1 MNTSFKAFR
10 LHSIDGAVT
19 SKIESIQLDSL
30 SPGNVTIKVAY
41 SSINYKDALASKGLN
56 NIVREWPR
64 ISGIDLTGTVVE
76 SLDSRFSP
84 GDEVLVN
91 GCGIGVDHD
100 GGHAQYAR
108 VNADWVMKIPQGLT
122 LLDAATI
129 GVAGYTAGLSLD
141 LMELNGLNP
150 QSGPILVTGA
160 TGGVATIA
168 IDMLAQRGYQVTA
181 MTGKLNEAGY
191 LKNLGASEVIGRIS
205 SESKFK
211 PLEKAQWAGAID
223 SVGGST
229 LSWLTRVIQPSGV
242 IAAFG
247 NAGGAELETTV
258 IPFILRGIRLIGINA
273 NSPMNIRE
281 KIWNKIANEYRPTHL
296 KEIASII
303 GIEELS
309 HHLDLTLAGKSKGRI
324 VIDMNQ

>member
-1 MNTSFKAFR
+1 MQGIFKAFR
-10 LHSIDGAVT
+10 LHSIDGVVT
-19 SKIESIQLDSL
+19 RKIESIQLDSL
-30 SPGNVTIKVAY
+30 SPGNVIIKVAF

-56 NIVREWPR
+56 NVVREWPR
-64 ISGIDLTGTVVE
+64 ISGIDLTGIVVE
-76 SLDSRFSP
+76 SHDLRFSP

-100 GGHAQYAR
+100 GGHAEYAR
-108 VNADWVMKIPQGLT
+108 VNADWVMKLPSGLT

-141 LMELNGLNP
+141 LMELNGLNT
-150 QSGPILVTGA
+150 QGGPILVTGA

-168 IDMLAQRGYQVTA
+168 IDMLSQRGYQVTA
-181 MTGKLNEAGY
+181 MSGKPHETAY

-205 SESKFK
+205 PESSFK

-223 SVGGST
+223 SVGGYT
-229 LSWLTRVIQPSGV
+229 LSWLTRVMQTSGI

-247 NAGGAELETTV
+247 NAGGAELDTTV
-258 IPFILRGIRLIGINA
+258 VPFILRGIRLIGINA

-281 KIWNKIANEYRPTHL
+281 KIWKKIANEYRPTHL

-303 GIEELS
+303 GIEKLA

-324 VIDMNQ
+324 VIDMTK

>member
-1 MNTSFKAFR
+1 MQGIFKAFR
-10 LHSIDGAVT
+10 LHSIDGVVT
-19 SKIESIQLDSL
+19 RKIESIQLDSL
-30 SPGNVTIKVAY
+30 SPGNVIIKVAF

-64 ISGIDLTGTVVE
+64 ISGIDLTGIVVE
-76 SLDSRFSP
+76 SHDLRFSP

-100 GGHAQYAR
+100 GGHAEYAR
-108 VNADWVMKIPQGLT
+108 VNADWVMKLPSGLT

-141 LMELNGLNP
+141 LMELNGLNT
-150 QSGPILVTGA
+150 QGGPILVTGA

-168 IDMLAQRGYQVTA
+168 IDMLSQRGYQVTA
-181 MTGKLNEAGY
+181 MSGKPHETAY

-205 SESKFK
+205 PESSFK

-223 SVGGST
+223 SVGGYT
-229 LSWLTRVIQPSGV
+229 LSWLTRVMQTSGI

-247 NAGGAELETTV
+247 NAGGAELDTTV
-258 IPFILRGIRLIGINA
+258 VPFILRGIRLIGINA

-281 KIWNKIANEYRPTHL
+281 KIWKKIANEYRPTHL

-303 GIEELS
+303 GIEKLA

-324 VIDMNQ
+324 VIDMTK

>member
-1 MNTSFKAFR
+1 MQGIFKAFR
-10 LHSIDGAVT
+10 LHSIDGVVT
-19 SKIESIQLDSL
+19 RKIESIQLDSL
-30 SPGNVTIKVAY
+30 SPGNVIIKVAF

-56 NIVREWPR
+56 NVVREWPR
-64 ISGIDLTGTVVE
+64 ISGIDLTGIVVE
-76 SLDSRFSP
+76 SHDLRFSP

-100 GGHAQYAR
+100 GGHAEYAR
-108 VNADWVMKIPQGLT
+108 VNADWVMKLPSGLT

-141 LMELNGLNP
+141 LMELNGLNT
-150 QSGPILVTGA
+150 QGGPILVTGA

-168 IDMLAQRGYQVTA
+168 IDMLSQRGYQVTA
-181 MTGKLNEAGY
+181 MSGKPNETAY

-205 SESKFK
+205 PESSFK

-223 SVGGST
+223 SVGGYT
-229 LSWLTRVIQPSGV
+229 LSWLTRVMQTSGI

-247 NAGGAELETTV
+247 NAGGAELDTTV
-258 IPFILRGIRLIGINA
+258 VPFILRGIRLIGINA

-281 KIWNKIANEYRPTHL
+281 KIWKKIANEYRPTHL

-303 GIEELS
+303 GIEKLA

-324 VIDMNQ
+324 VIDMTK